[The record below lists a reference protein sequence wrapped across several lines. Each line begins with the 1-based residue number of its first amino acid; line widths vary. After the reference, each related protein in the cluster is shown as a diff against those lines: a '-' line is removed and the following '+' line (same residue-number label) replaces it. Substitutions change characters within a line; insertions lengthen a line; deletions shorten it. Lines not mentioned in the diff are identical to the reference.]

1 VPKVSVNPSL
11 KIDFIG
17 AYVFFWT
24 LTPVRILPICRPI
37 RDGSMVRVRVFS
49 ISLVVLICCLN
60 YLVLNYSAAGVSVVL
75 MEYLSNIMELHQ
87 ILFMVS
93 DPKVGWKILG
103 STN

>member
-1 VPKVSVNPSL
+1 
-11 KIDFIG
+11 
-17 AYVFFWT
+17 
-24 LTPVRILPICRPI
+24 
-37 RDGSMVRVRVFS
+37 MVRVRVFS